1 MGISG
6 GAIMK
11 FGKIYF
17 VILGIVTLIFGIAD
31 FISTCA
37 GLELSWGILEI
48 PSEMFRGGWGG
59 LVIIFAGILYLFG
72 IKDLS
77 KPSYLSKIL
86 MGSIL
91 IWIMAGCDIFG
102 MITTSIFSEG
112 EGNLLI
118 FFSSGKQFINAYAPP
133 YTPAIFLLPLSLVI
147 IYYIHKYK
155 KHYQASKE

>member
-1 MGISG
+1 MDISG

-11 FGKIYF
+11 FGRIYF
-17 VILGIVTLIFGIAD
+17 AILGIVTLIFGIAD

-59 LVIIFAGILYLFG
+59 LVIIFAGIFYLFG

-86 MGSIL
+86 VGSIL

-118 FFSSGKQFINAYAPP
+118 FFSSGKQFVDTYAPP
-133 YTPAIFLLPLSLVI
+133 YTPAIFLLPFSFFT
-147 IYYIHKYK
+147 IYYIYKYK
-155 KHYQASKE
+155 KDYQAS